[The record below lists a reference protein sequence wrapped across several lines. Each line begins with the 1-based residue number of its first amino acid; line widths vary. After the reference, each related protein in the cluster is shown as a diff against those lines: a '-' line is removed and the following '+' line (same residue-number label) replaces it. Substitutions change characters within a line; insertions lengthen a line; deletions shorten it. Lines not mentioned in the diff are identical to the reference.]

1 MLGAIWRRT
10 KGVLGTALTWAVGWA
25 GIGALL
31 SFVVPGWDLWAAL
44 PIGFAGLYTGA
55 AFALMLSI
63 TERKRTLAELSLP
76 KVAVLGSAMAVL
88 VLWWLMGSGT
98 PLGVWLSY
106 LAVAGLLG
114 GASAAGNVAIAK
126 TAGRGELSDGA
137 GAPQIEGE

>member
-1 MLGAIWRRT
+1 MKKWLRRIR
-10 KGVLGTALTWAVGWA
+10 GLLGTALIWAAGWA

-31 SFVVPGWDLWAAL
+31 SLVVPGWTLWAAL
-44 PIGFAGLYTGA
+44 PVGFAGLYTGA

-106 LAVAGLLG
+106 LAVAGVLG

-137 GAPQIEGE
+137 GAAQIEGE